1 MVEAGRSRL
10 AHTGASRFD
19 CEVGTRARC
28 GSMLGLPTGARPGR
42 RQSCGAALGQM
53 ITDIPCRILTSL
65 SITGTPRTPRPAAR
79 SARHLIP
86 PQSKTAKRPASSMCT
101 HPRMPRDAAH
111 LPARN
116 RVPTLDTSHDR
127 CHPLCMCDRA
137 GTHLTVPSGN
147 AEVFHTSPSQLA
159 MRRVHNTTQ
168 RPAAGSAIGAHYLFH
183 VDHPV
188 HRRALFG
195 PRLRSTRLH
204 QQQLAS
210 TLCHRLRGQ
219 GSNRHSL
226 PPRPHSDAL
235 SAAGGVSVVQER

>member
-1 MVEAGRSRL
+1 MRQHAAGVAHGGSAWPPAVVRRSPGSDDHGHSVSDLNL
-10 AHTGASRFD
+10 AINHRHTAYTAAS
-19 CEVGTRARC
+19 
-28 GSMLGLPTGARPGR
+28 
-42 RQSCGAALGQM
+42 
-53 ITDIPCRILTSL
+53 
-65 SITGTPRTPRPAAR
+65 